1 MAIETIN
8 TGNNV
13 PNTDTLRD
21 GFDKV
26 NSNFVETERMIDA
39 IDKNSIGL
47 GNVDNTSDA
56 NKPVSTA
63 QQTEIDTKQNTLTL
77 TTTGTS
83 GAATLVGDT
92 LNIPQYSGGGGGGL
106 KGIHSLIPLK
116 SGDVTNT
123 VMISVNPLSNTA
135 FTTNRLVAYPFIPNQ
150 DFTSSDLFVNVNT
163 LGVGSFCRIA
173 VYSDLNGY
181 PNTLL
186 FVSSDLNCSTT
197 GKKTALA
204 TINFVAGT
212 TYWLA
217 FHGGAVASSL
227 SCILQAQSMPIKSNT
242 VASMANSYFYALA
255 FTTPTPATFL
265 ANQSAISQNL
275 QYIGITKA

>member
-13 PNTDTLRD
+13 PNTDSLRD

-26 NSNFVETERMIDA
+26 NSNFVETERMIDS
-39 IDKNSIGL
+39 IDKTSIGL

-56 NKPVSTA
+56 NKPVSTSQA
-63 QQTEIDTKQNTLTL
+63 AAIALKQD
-77 TTTGTS
+77 
-83 GAATLVGDT
+83 TLVSGTNIKTINGSSVLGSGDLT
-92 LNIPQYSGGGGGGL
+92 ISGGSGL
-106 KGIHSLIPLK
+106 KGVHALIPLK

-135 FTTNRLVAYPFIPNQ
+135 FTANRLVAYPFIPNQ
-150 DFTSSDLFVNVNT
+150 DFTSSDLFINVST
-163 LGVGSFCRIA
+163 LAAGSFCRIA

-181 PNTLL
+181 PNTRL
-186 FVSSDLNCSTT
+186 FVSSDLDCSTI

-204 TINFVAGT
+204 AINFVAGT

-217 FHGGAVASSL
+217 FHGGAVASTL
-227 SCILQAQSMPIKSNT
+227 SCITQAQSMPIKSNT
-242 VASMANSYFYALA
+242 VSSMANSYFYALA
-255 FTTPTPATFL
+255 FTTPTPTTFL